1 MLCAGRV
8 PGEFLC
14 EGVRRGRRFT
24 SDPFYRDYRLIELIA
39 EVNAA
44 TTDSAREAAQARL
57 NAARRWRS

>member
-1 MLCAGRV
+1 
-8 PGEFLC
+8 
-14 EGVRRGRRFT
+14 VRRGRRFT

-57 NAARRWRS
+57 NAARQWRS